1 MSIQVHHSDEIGKTA
16 RVVLAAVAFVVIM
29 LTWVPEL
36 IAPAGGPGASDVGK
50 TIRLLP

>member
-16 RVVLAAVAFVVIM
+16 LVVLAAVAFVVIM

-50 TIRLLP
+50 TVRLLQ